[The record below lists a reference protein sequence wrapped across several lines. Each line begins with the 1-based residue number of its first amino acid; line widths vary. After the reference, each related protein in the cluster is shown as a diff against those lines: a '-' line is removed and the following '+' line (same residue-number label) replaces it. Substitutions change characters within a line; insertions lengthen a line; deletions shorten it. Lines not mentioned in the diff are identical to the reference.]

1 MLRKLKNQNGMSLAM
16 SLVLLLMLSLMA
28 VSMLNESNKEIVV
41 SGNET
46 RNTNSFWAAEAGV
59 EKATAAIRASYQS
72 VGTPPYPLPCD
83 TFTLGNY
90 TAIYNTV
97 DNDSAVQRTLTAGAY
112 TGLYALVKTYKVT
125 SQGIQNS
132 TGERTEV
139 TQVIEVALV
148 PVYQFAVFYEGDLEI
163 HPGPPM
169 TLAGRVHTNSDMY
182 LGSDNLLNIDS
193 YTTAAGNIY
202 HDRKTGSGLP
212 LGAGDVKIRDAG
224 GIYQNM
230 QNSDG
235 SWLDSRDSNWTTA
248 SLARWGGRVEDNLHG
263 VTKLH
268 LPIVKLG
275 ENIDLIKR
283 GTGNPDSYEHL
294 AGLKVV
300 DGQALYRISDSTW
313 NDVTKDLEA
322 DGTIS
327 KGSFYDGREGRYVTS
342 TDIDIAKL
350 NASRYFP
357 SNGIIYAS
365 TSSRVARL
373 KNGSKVRAPL
383 TVASDNPLYIWG
395 DFNTVN
401 KKPAS
406 VMTDALTILSN
417 SWDDANAKSHLGL
430 SSRVASNTT
439 VNCCLMTGNQ
449 NTGEGSLTYNGG
461 LENVLRFL
469 EKWDNKTMTFRGSI
483 VDLWNS
489 EQAIGS
495 WRREGYYTPPNRNW
509 QFDTD
514 LLDPTNLPPA
524 TPKLN
529 ILNKTS
535 WSEG

>member
-1 MLRKLKNQNGMSLAM
+1 MLRKLKNQNGMSLATV
-16 SLVLLLMLSLMA
+16 LVLLLMISLTG
-28 VSMLNESNKEIVV
+28 VLMLNETNKEIVI
-41 SGNET
+41 SGNEA
-46 RNTNSFWAAEAGV
+46 RNANSFWAAEAGV
-59 EKATAAIRASYQS
+59 EKATAVIRASYQA
-72 VGTPPYPLPCD
+72 VGIPPYPLPCD

-112 TGLYALVKTYKVT
+112 TGLYALVKTLKIT

-132 TGERTEV
+132 TGERAEV
-139 TQVIEVALV
+139 TQVIEDALV

-163 HPGPPM
+163 HPGPLM
-169 TLAGRVHTNSDMY
+169 TLAGRVHTNSNMY
-182 LGSDNLLNIDS
+182 LGSDNLLNINS

-202 HDRKTGSGLP
+202 HDRKTGSGLA
-212 LGAGDVKIRDAG
+212 LGAGDVKIKDAG

-230 QNSDG
+230 KNSDG
-235 SWLDSRDSNWTTA
+235 SWLDSRDSNWTVA

-263 VTKLH
+263 VTKLQ
-268 LPIVKLG
+268 LPIVKSG

-300 DGQALYRISDSTW
+300 DGQALYKIGDSTW
-313 NDVTKDLEA
+313 IDVTAALKA
-322 DGTIS
+322 DSTIS
-327 KGSFYDGREGRYVTS
+327 TSTFYDGREVRYVTS
-342 TDIDIAKL
+342 TDIDIRSL
-350 NASRYFP
+350 NASGYFP
-357 SNGIIYAS
+357 SNGVIYVS
-365 TSSRVARL
+365 TPRRVARL

-395 DFNTVN
+395 DYNTVN

-417 SWDDANAKSHLGL
+417 NWNDAKSDSSL
-430 SSRVASNTT
+430 SKRVASNTT
-439 VNCCLMTGNQ
+439 VNCCFMTGNQ
-449 NTGEGSLTYNGG
+449 NTGEGSSRYNGG
-461 LENVLRFL
+461 LENVLGFL
-469 EKWDNKTMTFRGSI
+469 EKWDNKTMTFKGSI

-489 EQAIGS
+489 KQATGS
-495 WRREGYYTPPNRNW
+495 WSCGGYYTPPSRNW

-514 LLDPTNLPPA
+514 LLDPANLPPA